1 MINIVKLVYIL
12 MPLSIVLAFLYA
24 PPAQMLGES
33 SRILY
38 FHVPIAWAS
47 VLSFTVSAVASIIYL
62 ADKKKRYP
70 LMEAKFHNSSVI
82 GMMFAV
88 LTTITGS
95 IWAKLM
101 WGSYW
106 NWDPRETSIVIL
118 FLIYTAYFSLRSATA
133 SNPNRGRLSAVY
145 LVLAMVTVPFFVFVI
160 PRIYPSLHPDP
171 VINPDMQIHLDK
183 DMRIVLLCSVISF
196 TFLYFYL
203 LNIMNRLS
211 EIKIH
216 YEETRGKRQ

>member
-1 MINIVKLVYIL
+1 
-12 MPLSIVLAFLYA
+12 MPVSIVLAFMYA

-38 FHVPIAWAS
+38 FHVPIAWVS
-47 VLSFTVSAVASIIYL
+47 VLSFAVSAVASIIYL

-70 LMEAKFHNSSVI
+70 MMEAKFHNSSVI
-82 GMMFAV
+82 GMIFTV

-106 NWDPRETSIVIL
+106 NWDPRETSIVVL
-118 FLIYTAYFSLRSATA
+118 FLIYSAYFSLRSATV
-133 SNPNRGRLSAVY
+133 SNPNRGSLSAVY
-145 LVLAMVTVPFFVFVI
+145 LILAMVTVPFFIFVI

-171 VINPDMQIHLDK
+171 VINPDMKIRLDK

-211 EIKIH
+211 GIKIH
-216 YEETRGKRQ
+216 YEENIGKRQ